1 MNKTNKTLEFIK
13 RKDVKLFLIKLAGEK
28 APEIMSHMSEP
39 ISDEEIAER
48 VGMRAADVRMILNK
62 LHYYEVIDYNRT
74 KDKDS
79 GWYYYYWFIRPD
91 KLYNAYIDQKK
102 RDLEDLEEKIENS
115 EVHAVYI
122 CKHCEQTYDF
132 DRAAEL
138 LYHCPICERILDLGI
153 TEDDLKKMEKIAQ
166 TIRKELTIVQGK
178 FSDLKEMKTESMK
191 VL

>member
-1 MNKTNKTLEFIK
+1 MNKTLEFIK
-13 RKDVKLFLIKLAGEK
+13 RKDVQLFLVKLAGEK
-28 APEIMSHMSEP
+28 APEIMMHMSEP
-39 ISDEEIAER
+39 ISDEDIAKR
-48 VGMRAADVRMILNK
+48 IKNMRAADVRMILNK
-62 LHYYEVIDYNRT
+62 LHYHEIIDYNRT

-91 KLYNAYIDQKK
+91 KLYQKYVEQKK

-122 CKHCEQTYDF
+122 CKNCEQTYDF

-153 TEDDLKKMEKIAQ
+153 SEDDLKRMEKIANN
-166 TIRKELTIVQGK
+166 IRKELKIVQGK
-178 FSDLKEMKTESMK
+178 FSDLKNLKTESIK